1 MLKRRMIETVG
12 SKLKTVKTE
21 RKRRFNNSMK
31 QKKTQ
36 FANFKI
42 KKYMALQLCEF
53 NEQFIDKIYW
63 HFFDKINSQKT
74 GSIGKVLLAWQPFS
88 TKIRIRWPFLVNL
101 TITLFKG

>member
-36 FANFKI
+36 FATFKI

-53 NEQFIDKIYW
+53 KEQFMIGTFLIKLTQ
-63 HFFDKINSQKT
+63 SQKT
-74 GSIGKVLLAWQPFS
+74 GSILRLFHRKKHHDLYKILQYILL
-88 TKIRIRWPFLVNL
+88 KLKLL
-101 TITLFKG
+101 TFFCVY